1 MSNNDE
7 ALLAEVRRTN
17 QLLEQL
23 IRRFDSA
30 NRGGGVAAGPGG
42 AMAGG
47 GGGGGGGGAEIAD
60 DNDLDSQ
67 WGNPVVRKN
76 PKDWTGESC
85 EGLKYSDCPPAF
97 LEMLAGLLDWQ
108 ARKSDEKNELT
119 ANGKPRSS
127 FLKKDAARARGWA
140 RRNGSKGQR
149 PVGRPAPRPAPMEDP
164 IPDDDVPFL
173 GRPHPPTPS
182 PRGAEGEGQSVTSR
196 AEAAFFAMIRPIS
209 GTRAWAGQQAQV
221 RSGRRGPRQA
231 EAAAKPR
238 QPADLSRKSRIRACI
253 GRTAPPPLHRVER
266 GLGG

>member
-30 NRGGGVAAGPGG
+30 NRGGGVAASPGG
-42 AMAGG
+42 AMAG

-76 PKDWTGESC
+76 PKDWTGDSC

-164 IPDDDVPFL
+164 IPDADVPFL
-173 GRPHPPTPS
+173 GRPPPS
-182 PRGAEGEGQSVTSR
+182 PRGGEGEGYSFEYR
-196 AEAAFFAMIRPIS
+196 HEAAFSAMIRPMA
-209 GTRAWAGQQAQV
+209 GTRAREAQA
-221 RSGRRGPRQA
+221 RSGRRGAGGRGTGP
-231 EAAAKPR
+231 AA
-238 QPADLSRKSRIRACI
+238 
-253 GRTAPPPLHRVER
+253 G
-266 GLGG
+266 